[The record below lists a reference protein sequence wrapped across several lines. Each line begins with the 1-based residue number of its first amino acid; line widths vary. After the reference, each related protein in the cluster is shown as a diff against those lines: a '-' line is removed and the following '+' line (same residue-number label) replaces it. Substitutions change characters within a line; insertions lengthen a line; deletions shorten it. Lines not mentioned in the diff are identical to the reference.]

1 MASPLRVKNTAYF
14 DIAATPSTNG
24 HLGFLLVEHDEPGE
38 RRQPLVPADQ
48 ARPLVVL
55 LKMGGERWN
64 QDQVQGSVTEHPIG
78 DVDTAAVDI
87 PNLGTSHRATRNA
100 ASRWTYQLHRVA
112 WMASCLSSSPQ
123 QIPQL
128 LGLDAAAGHGGID
141 AAPAP
146 PVDRLQAQVGQRRDR
161 GGAQQRV
168 AKLEQRIGA
177 AGEAGV
183 QLAPEA
189 AEPRQGEGWH
199 RHDRAA

>member
-1 MASPLRVKNTAYF
+1 MTRSLGCSMARAMASPLRVKNTAYF

-55 LKMGGERWN
+55 VRMGGERWN

-146 PVDRLQAQVGQRRDR
+146 
-161 GGAQQRV
+161 
-168 AKLEQRIGA
+168 
-177 AGEAGV
+177 AGERGV
-183 QLAPEA
+183 QPGAEARGDAPGGRLASP
-189 AEPRQGEGWH
+189 
-199 RHDRAA
+199 